1 MKRNRAYRLVVA
13 LTLVFAST
21 AAATWAQNANQTAT
35 EFYLAY
41 RVAFDK
47 AKSVADIRPW
57 HSKAVQ
63 AKMDATSKEDNAMM
77 FDMVKMMSA
86 VTNLKVIKETKT
98 ASGVTLSV
106 EALDS
111 DKKKTTGEVFL
122 IREGGVWKLE
132 RERWSS

>member
-1 MKRNRAYRLVVA
+1 MRSHRTTQLVVA
-13 LTLVFAST
+13 LTLVFASMG
-21 AAATWAQNANQTAT
+21 AATYAQNANQTAT

-41 RVAFDK
+41 RVVFDK

-63 AKMDATSKEDNAMM
+63 AKMDATSKEDSAMM
-77 FDMVKMMSA
+77 FDMVKMLGA
-86 VTNLKVIKETKT
+86 VTNLKVVKETKT

>member
-1 MKRNRAYRLVVA
+1 MSTRRTSQLVVA
-13 LTLVFAST
+13 VTLAFASLG
-21 AAATWAQNANQTAT
+21 AATWAQNANQTST

-47 AKSVADIRPW
+47 AKPVADIRPW

-63 AKMDATSKEDNAMM
+63 AKMDATSKEDAVMM
-77 FDMVKMMSA
+77 FDMVKMLAA

-98 ASGVTLSV
+98 AAGVTLSV

-111 DKKKTTGEVFL
+111 DKKKTTGQVFL
-122 IREGGVWKLE
+122 IREGDA
-132 RERWSS
+132 

>member
-1 MKRNRAYRLVVA
+1 MHRARRMA
-13 LTLVFAST
+13 ITLTLVFASMG
-21 AAATWAQNANQTAT
+21 AASLAQNANQTAA

-41 RVAFDK
+41 RVVFDK
-47 AKSVADIRPW
+47 ATSVADIRPW

-77 FDMVKMMSA
+77 FEMVKMMAA
-86 VTNLKVIKETKT
+86 VTNLKVVKETKT

>member
-1 MKRNRAYRLVVA
+1 LA
-13 LTLVFAST
+13 LVFASMG
-21 AAATWAQNANQTAT
+21 AAIRAQNANQTAT

-41 RVAFDK
+41 RVVFDK

-63 AKMDATSKEDNAMM
+63 AKMDATSKEDAVMM
-77 FDMVKMMSA
+77 FDMLKEFAA
-86 VTNLKVIKETKT
+86 VTKLKVVKETKT
-98 ASGVTLSV
+98 ASGATLSV

-111 DKKKTTGEVFL
+111 DQKKATGEVFL
-122 IREGGVWKLE
+122 VREGGVWKLE

>member
-1 MKRNRAYRLVVA
+1 MRSHRTTQLVVA
-13 LTLVFAST
+13 LTLVFASMG
-21 AAATWAQNANQTAT
+21 AAAWAQNANQTAT

-63 AKMDATSKEDNAMM
+63 AKMDATSKEDAVMM
-77 FDMVKMMSA
+77 FEMVKMMAA
-86 VTNLKVIKETKT
+86 VTNLKVTKETKT
-98 ASGVTLSV
+98 AAGVTLSV

-111 DKKKTTGEVFL
+111 DKKKTTGQVFL
-122 IREGGVWKLE
+122 IREGNAWKLE
-132 RERWSS
+132 RESWSS